1 MNNFK
6 VLSEEDVAKVV
17 KSLKSKSCEL
27 DTIRSDILKK
37 ELDTFLPIITKLVNL
52 SLQQGVFSS
61 DWKCAIVRPLL
72 KKIGLELIDKN
83 YRPVSN
89 LSFLSKVV
97 EKCALNQYK
106 DHCNQNEMIPAYQS
120 AYREDYSCE
129 TALVKLFNDTLWN
142 FESQKVS
149 MLVAID
155 LSAAFDTVD
164 HQILLDLLN
173 TSFGIGGKCLNW
185 FDTYLRPRSFKVCVG
200 SANSQ
205 EKELEYSVPQGSVAG
220 PYLYLTYAS
229 TLPEAIAE
237 GISIF
242 GFADDHAF
250 LKAFIPIPREE
261 GLVITYMEKSLRD
274 TGSWMNSKRLKMN
287 NDKTEFIYFGNKR
300 QIAKCK
306 QSSIDANGT
315 RVDRTDEMKYLG
327 VWMDSELKL
336 KHHITEKCR
345 KAMASIQKLKA
356 IRKYLT
362 VEACKTVASGLVL
375 SHIDYANAIL
385 FGLSQ
390 TELNKLQRIQSITA
404 KLILGRQKHDSV
416 TCALKELHWLP
427 VQLRIKHKIITLVHK
442 CIYGKAPQYLKELIK
457 AKQIKRAGLRSG
469 NISNLL
475 EVPRCSRKTYASRSF
490 SVAGPTLWNSLPE
503 KLRGISDFDTFK
515 HSLKTFLFSQ
525 F

>member
-1 MNNFK
+1 
-6 VLSEEDVAKVV
+6 
-17 KSLKSKSCEL
+17 
-27 DTIRSDILKK
+27 
-37 ELDTFLPIITKLVNL
+37 
-52 SLQQGVFSS
+52 
-61 DWKCAIVRPLL
+61 
-72 KKIGLELIDKN
+72 
-83 YRPVSN
+83 
-89 LSFLSKVV
+89 
-97 EKCALNQYK
+97 
-106 DHCNQNEMIPAYQS
+106 
-120 AYREDYSCE
+120 
-129 TALVKLFNDTLWN
+129 
-142 FESQKVS
+142 
-149 MLVAID
+149 
-155 LSAAFDTVD
+155 
-164 HQILLDLLN
+164 
-173 TSFGIGGKCLNW
+173 
-185 FDTYLRPRSFKVCVG
+185 
-200 SANSQ
+200 
-205 EKELEYSVPQGSVAG
+205 
-220 PYLYLTYAS
+220 
-229 TLPEAIAE
+229 
-237 GISIF
+237 
-242 GFADDHAF
+242 
-250 LKAFIPIPREE
+250 
-261 GLVITYMEKSLRD
+261 
-274 TGSWMNSKRLKMN
+274 MN

-390 TELNKLQRIQSITA
+390 TQLNKLQRIQSITA
-404 KLILGRQKHDSV
+404 KLVLGRQKHDSV